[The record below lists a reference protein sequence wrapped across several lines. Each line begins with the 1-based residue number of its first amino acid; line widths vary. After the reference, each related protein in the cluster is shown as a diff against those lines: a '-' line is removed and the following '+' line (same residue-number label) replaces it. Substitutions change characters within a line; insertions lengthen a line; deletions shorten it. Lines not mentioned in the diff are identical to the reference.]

1 MTSIPPTSIF
11 GSLQIGAR
19 ALLAQ
24 QSVLNTIGHNLANAT
39 TPGYSRQQVEM
50 VPTAPQAGVDVA
62 GIRRLR
68 DRFLDLSF
76 LNENQALG
84 RNQADAGTLARLET
98 IFNDPADS
106 GLSATLDQFYQ
117 SFQDLSASPTDQALR
132 VTVVQAGSRL
142 ASTFQGMNARINQLR
157 TDLTAEIQNR
167 VGDANNLITQIADA
181 QRQIVESQATGASND
196 LLDRRDQLVNQ
207 LSQIIGVSASDR
219 PDGTVQLAIAGTGVL
234 LIDGMAS
241 APLAATLNATTDT
254 IELTAGTVTTPLTP
268 ASGALA
274 ANLAER
280 NSATGAVRQATAD
293 LNTLARAII
302 DETNKIHAGGTG
314 LTEHTALTSVN
325 AVSSPAAALTAAGL
339 SLTPVTG
346 SFRVIVHDSTGAVTA
361 SATVPVTAGTT
372 TLNDLATAIG
382 GISGLTATV
391 SSGKLTIAAG
401 AGQTFTFADDTS
413 NALAALGLNTFF
425 TGTGAADFAV
435 NPLVANDVTK
445 VTAARADAAGLVHAG
460 DGSNALAAA
469 RLRTALTMT
478 SGASTFTDF
487 YAKIVSR
494 VGALARDA
502 NSAVDRQQAAVQLV
516 QSLQQ
521 QTSGVSTD
529 EELVNLTQA
538 QTAYGAAARYISTI
552 QTLLDTLLTI
562 TQ

>member
-1 MTSIPPTSIF
+1 
-11 GSLQIGAR
+11 
-19 ALLAQ
+19 
-24 QSVLNTIGHNLANAT
+24 
-39 TPGYSRQQVEM
+39 
-50 VPTAPQAGVDVA
+50 
-62 GIRRLR
+62 
-68 DRFLDLSF
+68 
-76 LNENQALG
+76 
-84 RNQADAGTLARLET
+84 
-98 IFNDPADS
+98 
-106 GLSATLDQFYQ
+106 
-117 SFQDLSASPTDQALR
+117 
-132 VTVVQAGSRL
+132 
-142 ASTFQGMNARINQLR
+142 
-157 TDLTAEIQNR
+157 
-167 VGDANNLITQIADA
+167 
-181 QRQIVESQATGASND
+181 
-196 LLDRRDQLVNQ
+196 
-207 LSQIIGVSASDR
+207 
-219 PDGTVQLAIAGTGVL
+219 
-234 LIDGMAS
+234 
-241 APLAATLNATTDT
+241 
-254 IELTAGTVTTPLTP
+254 
-268 ASGALA
+268 
-274 ANLAER
+274 
-280 NSATGAVRQATAD
+280 
-293 LNTLARAII
+293 
-302 DETNKIHAGGTG
+302 
-314 LTEHTALTSVN
+314 
-325 AVSSPAAALTAAGL
+325 
-339 SLTPVTG
+339 
-346 SFRVIVHDSTGAVTA
+346 
-361 SATVPVTAGTT
+361 VTAGTT

-413 NALAALGLNTFF
+413 TALAALGLNTFF